1 MSDAKH
7 DYQLKGKLQRFRG
20 KFFPKIK
27 NALAR
32 GKTESQN
39 FKANWLAVN
48 INDLVAK
55 FTPGAKGIPSL
66 NGRKVYFYN
75 FKTKIRLVTD
85 VRGGYVRIEKYKSK
99 SKRRYLGINGND
111 ESNFIN
117 AKGKKQGRSR
127 ADYEAV
133 THFRILRRDEM

>member
-7 DYQLKGKLQRFRG
+7 DYQLKGKIQRFRG
-20 KFFPKIK
+20 RFSQKIK
-27 NALAR
+27 DSLNR
-32 GKTESQN
+32 GKMESQN
-39 FKANWLAVN
+39 FKAKWQTVN

-66 NGRKVYFYN
+66 NGRKVYYYN
-75 FKTKIRLVTD
+75 FKTKIRLVAD
-85 VRGGYVRIEKYKSK
+85 VRGGYVRIEQYKNK
-99 SKRRYLGINGND
+99 GKRRFLGINGND

-127 ADYEAV
+127 SDYEEV